1 MTYTTV
7 LIDLDHTIFDFDA
20 SELAAFA
27 DALSVADL
35 ADADTHFPTYHTL
48 NSALWAAAERGEIR
62 SGEIRNARWERFL
75 TELGLD
81 PHPDTVISMADTF
94 VAGLGRN
101 GDLYPGAIDVLTAL
115 SGQVSLALVS
125 NGLGEVVHARLA
137 RLRIESLFDAVIVSS
152 EVGSSKPG
160 SAIFDATFQ
169 RLGNPPKAGAL
180 MVGDSLSSDIA
191 GGAGY
196 GIATCWYNP
205 HGKPAPDTTEST
217 VRITHQIG
225 ALTELLGVVNP

>member
-1 MTYTTV
+1 
-7 LIDLDHTIFDFDA
+7 
-20 SELAAFA
+20 
-27 DALSVADL
+27 
-35 ADADTHFPTYHTL
+35 
-48 NSALWAAAERGEIR
+48 
-62 SGEIRNARWERFL
+62 
-75 TELGLD
+75 
-81 PHPDTVISMADTF
+81 MADTF

-101 GDLYPGAIDVLTAL
+101 GDLYTGAIDVLTAL

-137 RLRIESLFDAVIVSS
+137 RLGIESLFDAVIVSS

-169 RLGNPPKAGAL
+169 RLGSPPKAGAL

-205 HGKPAPDTTEST
+205 HGKPAPDTAENT
-217 VRITHQIG
+217 VRITHQIS
-225 ALTELLGVVNP
+225 ALTELLDVVNH